1 MRHGFFVAL
10 EGPEGSGKTTQ
21 GRLLADA
28 LEDQGYTV
36 LLTREPGGTQIGERL
51 RDLLLGPSGCA
62 MLPETE
68 ALLFAAARSQ
78 HVREVIVPALAAGN
92 VVVCDRFTDSSLAYQ
107 GGGRGLDMA
116 ILRTVQCLAT
126 GGLVPDLRVLLDLPV
141 ELGLSRRHM
150 GLEMTNHLDDADVS
164 FHEKVRA
171 KYHELVQEDPGAW
184 RVVDAAKDVE
194 VLGQEIAEAVLDR
207 LANVGLESRAWLR
220 SG

>member
-1 MRHGFFVAL
+1 MKTGFFVAL

-21 GRLLADA
+21 GRLLAGA

-51 RDLLLGPSGCA
+51 RDLLLGPSGRV
-62 MLPETE
+62 MLAETE

-78 HVREVIVPALAAGN
+78 HVREAIAPALAAGK
-92 VVVCDRFTDSSLAYQ
+92 VVICDRFTDSSLAYQ
-107 GGGRGLDMA
+107 GGGRGLDMGA
-116 ILRTVQCLAT
+116 LRTVQCFAT

-141 ELGLSRRHM
+141 EIGLSRRHA
-150 GLEMTNHLDDADVS
+150 GREVTNHLDHAEVS

-171 KYHELVQEDPGAW
+171 KYHELVHEDPGAW
-184 RVVDAAKDVE
+184 CVVDATKDAD
-194 VLGQEIAEAVLDR
+194 VLCREIAEAVRDR
-207 LANVGLESRAWLR
+207 MVNVGLERPARIR